1 MLKSMRFTF
10 KPSNQM
16 VNATMKKKNQKSR
29 DKIFRKLA

>member
-16 VNATMKKKNQKSR
+16 VNATMKKKIKNQGIKY
-29 DKIFRKLA
+29 LEN

>member
-16 VNATMKKKNQKSR
+16 VNATMKKKKS
-29 DKIFRKLA
+29 KIKG